1 MFGGPLQDCGV
12 ALPTRSTLSMSSS
25 VAEKLGLLS
34 SEVRPPQRFFLHTR
48 GETAREPE
56 REARRSESREREREA
71 REREAREREVRERE
85 RQERETTG
93 YKPSERERGRLDKF

>member
-1 MFGGPLQDCGV
+1 MFGSPLQDYGV

-34 SEVRPPQRFFLHTR
+34 SEVRPPQRFFLDTR

-56 REARRSESREREREA
+56 REARRSESRERERGE
-71 REREAREREVRERE
+71 RERGERERGEGEREAGERDNRLQALRERE
-85 RQERETTG
+85 RQT
-93 YKPSERERGRLDKF
+93 